1 MLPTLVFCLSLL
13 VVALAIPPII
23 KVSFQKRLFDD
34 PSESRKVHKRIVP
47 NFGGVAIFTSFLFAC
62 SLFISPKLLPEGNM
76 ILAAG
81 LILFMTGLKDD
92 LVGLSPLIKFIA
104 QFVSAL
110 IITIMANLRISDLHG
125 AFGVGEISYI
135 SSVIFTVIF
144 IVGIVNA
151 YNLIDGIDGL
161 AAMLGIIFSLSY
173 SILFYQAGEL
183 GWSYLSLSL
192 AGGLVGFLFF
202 NLTPAKIFMGD
213 SGSLILGFLASIFT
227 IKFMTIS
234 NSQDVMLGPLEITSA
249 TGLVLSILII
259 PIFDTLRVFTLRIM
273 ANRSPFT
280 ADSNHL
286 HHRLLFL
293 GLSHIQSTFILAVC
307 NVLFIIILL
316 CLQFLGNTA
325 VISILVATMLTANGA
340 LSLYIERYKARLFA
354 YADSQKSD
362 PPKKSFGD
370 QIIEKL
376 SEN

>member
-1 MLPTLVFCLSLL
+1 MLPTLIFCLSLL

-92 LVGLSPLIKFIA
+92 LVGLSPLIKFVA
-104 QFVSAL
+104 QFASAL
-110 IITIMANLRISDLHG
+110 IITVMADLRISDLHG
-125 AFGVGEISYI
+125 TFGIGEFSYI

-173 SILFYQAGEL
+173 SVLFYQAGEL
-183 GWSYLSLSL
+183 GWAYLSLSL
-192 AGGLVGFLFF
+192 TGGLVGFLFF

-227 IKFMTIS
+227 IKLMMVSHSHI
-234 NSQDVMLGPLEITSA
+234 VMLGPLEITSA
-249 TGLVLSILII
+249 AGLVLSILII
-259 PIFDTLRVFTLRIM
+259 PIFDTLRVFALRII

-293 GLSHIQSTFILAVC
+293 GLSHVQSTFILAVC
-307 NVLFIIILL
+307 NVLFIVIFL

-325 VISILVATMLTANGA
+325 VICILVTTILTANGA

-354 YADSQKSD
+354 YADAQKSD
-362 PPKKSFGD
+362 PPKKSFGER
-370 QIIEKL
+370 IIEKL